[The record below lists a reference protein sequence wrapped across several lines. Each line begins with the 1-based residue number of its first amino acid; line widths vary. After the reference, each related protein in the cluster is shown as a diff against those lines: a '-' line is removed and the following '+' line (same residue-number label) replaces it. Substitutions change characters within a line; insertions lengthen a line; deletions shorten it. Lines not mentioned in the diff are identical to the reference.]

1 VGRAQGAA
9 RILRSPDI
17 TRPTA
22 AEAWRGYKPASFAL
36 LELGEG
42 DHVLDVGCGTG
53 ADVRGLAGLVPG
65 VSVVGL
71 DANDRRVV
79 EAQAAALGLPR
90 PIEFR
95 VGDAHRLPFE
105 DDRFDA
111 CRADKVL
118 HHVADPARVLA
129 EMTRVVRPGGR
140 VVVSD
145 ADYETLVV
153 TAPDRALTR
162 RILHHFA
169 DGLPHG
175 WIGRELRGLFR
186 DAGIEDVAVH
196 PFVAVVTEYDEDVLR
211 LSEKAEA
218 AVSPAEAAAWLAS
231 LDALD
236 RAGRFFCALTVLT
249 VVGRKPLGP
258 GGETR

>member
-1 VGRAQGAA
+1 V
-9 RILRSPDI
+9 L
-17 TRPTA
+17 TRRTA
-22 AEAWRGYKPASFAL
+22 AEVWRGYKASSFTLLAL
-36 LELGEG
+36 TEG
-42 DHVLDVGCGTG
+42 DHVLDVGCGVG
-53 ADVRGLAGLVPG
+53 ADVRTLAGLVPG
-65 VSVVGL
+65 VSVIGL
-71 DANDRRVV
+71 DANDARIT
-79 EAQAAALGLPR
+79 EAQAAALGLAR

-105 DDRFDA
+105 DGRFDA

-129 EMTRVVRPGGR
+129 EMTRVARPGGR

-175 WIGRELRGLFR
+175 WIGRALPGLFR
-186 DAGIEDVAVH
+186 DAGLEAPAVH
-196 PFVAVVTEYDEDVLR
+196 PYVAVVTEYDEDVLR
-211 LSEKAEA
+211 LREKAEA
-218 AVSPAEAAAWLAS
+218 AVGRAEAAAWLAS
-231 LDALD
+231 LEALD
-236 RAGRFFCALTVLT
+236 RAGRFLCALTVLT

-258 GGETR
+258 AAETG

>member
-1 VGRAQGAA
+1 
-9 RILRSPDI
+9 
-17 TRPTA
+17 
-22 AEAWRGYKPASFAL
+22 
-36 LELGEG
+36 
-42 DHVLDVGCGTG
+42 VLDVGCGTG
-53 ADVRGLAGLVPG
+53 ADVRTLASLVSG
-65 VSVVGL
+65 VSVIGL
-71 DANDRRVV
+71 DANDRRIA
-79 EAQAAALGLPR
+79 EAQAAALGLAR

-95 VGDAHRLPFE
+95 AGDAHHLPFE

-153 TAPDRALTR
+153 AAPDRALTR

-175 WIGRELRGLFR
+175 WIGREIPGLFR
-186 DAGIEDVAVH
+186 DAGLEDVAVH
-196 PFVAVVTEYDEDVLR
+196 PDVAVVTEYDEDVLHLR
-211 LSEKAEA
+211 EKAEA
-218 AVSPAEAAAWLAS
+218 AVSHAEAAAWLAA
-231 LDALD
+231 LAALD

-249 VVGRKPLGP
+249 VTGRKPLGP
-258 GGETR
+258 GGETG

>member
-1 VGRAQGAA
+1 VGRAQGAG
-9 RILRSPDI
+9 RILSAPRT

-36 LELGEG
+36 LGLSEG

-53 ADVRGLAGLVPG
+53 ADVRALAGLAPG
-65 VSVVGL
+65 VSVIGL
-71 DANDRRVV
+71 DASATRIR
-79 EAQAAALGLPR
+79 EAQAAALGLAR

-95 VGDAHRLPFE
+95 AGDVHRLPFE

-118 HHVADPARVLA
+118 HHVADPARALA
-129 EMTRVVRPGGR
+129 EMTRVTRPGGR
-140 VVVSD
+140 VAVSD

-153 TAPDRALTR
+153 AAPDRALTR

-175 WIGRELRGLFR
+175 WIGRALPGLLR
-186 DAGIEDVAVH
+186 DAGLEAPAVH
-196 PFVAVVTEYDEDVLR
+196 PYVAVVTEYDEEVLR
-211 LSEKAEA
+211 LREKADA
-218 AVSPAEAAAWLAS
+218 AVGRAEASAWIAS
-231 LDALD
+231 LESLD
-236 RAGRFFCALTVLT
+236 RVGRFFCALTVLT
-249 VVGRKPLGP
+249 VVGRKPHQP
-258 GGETR
+258 GAETG